1 METNNLRLAL
11 QLIPKLPLLF
21 RVVLANILGLSESS
35 KYLDVR
41 SDAILSVLRSM
52 LTRSTPRPIGKV
64 QAMTLKDPGIKGRIW
79 VSKVAADVPPETDVR
94 DALMAAVEAMKDPRS
109 AGEPLRSPSL
119 DPVEAEWTGYRA
131 AAGPDDQLP
140 MISETEKYHEM
151 MRECKRKS
159 TVLYFHGGAYYLCDP
174 STHRSSNK
182 KLAKLTGG
190 RVYSV
195 RYRLAPQNPFP
206 AAVLDALVSYLT
218 LLYPPPGAV
227 HEPVSPSD
235 IVFAGDSAGGNLSLA
250 LLQTVLELRR
260 QNRQITW
267 FGEQRE
273 VPLPGGVAVNSP
285 WLCIVQSMPSWD
297 RNSRWDY
304 LPPARMLES
313 KQPPPDDAWPAN
325 PPRRHLYVDDAY
337 LLHPLVSLQMNATW
351 KESPPIYICTG
362 WECLADEDRYLA
374 SKLRRD
380 GVQVVLEEYEAMP
393 HVFAVLLA
401 HLREAKRCMEGWSK
415 FIVDVT
421 EAPEKIQSSFTTIR
435 AKTLEE
441 VAIDVEK
448 LTPYSD
454 SDVQDLAHERL
465 GRNAPPVSEALAKL

>member
-1 METNNLRLAL
+1 MEANNLRLAL
-11 QLIPKLPLLF
+11 QLIPKLPLML
-21 RVVLANILGLSESS
+21 RVVLANLLGLSESS
-35 KYLDVR
+35 QYLDVR
-41 SDAILSVLRSM
+41 SDVLLSVMRSI

-79 VSKVAADVPPETDVR
+79 ISKVVADVPPENDVR
-94 DALMAAVEAMKDPRS
+94 DALMGAVEAMKEPRS
-109 AGEPLRSPSL
+109 SGEALREPAIE
-119 DPVEAEWTGYRA
+119 PVEAEWTGYRA
-131 AAGPDDQLP
+131 GAGPDDPLP

-151 MRECKRKS
+151 MKECKRKS

-174 STHRSSNK
+174 ATHRQSNK

-206 AAVLDALVSYLT
+206 AAVLDALISYLT

-267 FGEQRE
+267 FGELRS

-297 RNSRWDY
+297 RNSQWDY

-313 KQPPPDDAWPAN
+313 KQPPPDHAWPAT
-325 PPRRHLYVDDAY
+325 PPRKHLYVDDAY
-337 LLHPLVSLQMNATW
+337 MLHPLVSLQLNATW
-351 KESPPIYICTG
+351 KESPPIYMCTG

-374 SKLRRD
+374 AKLKRD
-380 GVQVVLEEYEAMP
+380 GVQVVMEEYEAMP
-393 HVFAVLLA
+393 HVFAMLLG
-401 HLREAKRCMEGWSK
+401 HIKEARRCMEGWSQ
-415 FIVDVT
+415 FIVKTT
-421 EAPEKIQSSFTTIR
+421 EEPEKIESSFTTIKAR
-435 AKTLEE
+435 TLAE
-441 VAIDVEK
+441 VAIEVDK

-454 SDVQDLAHERL
+454 ADVQKLAYDCL
-465 GRNAPPVSEALAKL
+465 GKEAPPLPEALAKL